1 MERKYPIKQGKP
13 GAPKRF
19 LRAFLQYVH
28 VPSRASIFGHLLET
42 HDHRRDL
49 QLPPLH
55 SGKHSS
61 QHKVLSIGIS
71 IFPDGNVAENH
82 KERLDYLVQNFFE
95 VFSNHVPLSFLNLNP
110 LHCHTHHPSTP
121 QVHKV
126 AAFFLCRRFSS
137 QN

>member
-1 MERKYPIKQGKP
+1 MERKYPIKKGKT

-19 LRAFLQYVH
+19 LRAFLQDVH
-28 VPSRASIFGHLLET
+28 VPSRASTFDHSLET

-49 QLPPLH
+49 QLLLIH

-61 QHKVLSIGIS
+61 QHKVLSIEIS
-71 IFPDGNVAENH
+71 IFPDGSVAEYH
-82 KERLDYLVQNFFE
+82 KERLDYLVQKFFK
-95 VFSNHVPLSFLNLNP
+95 VFSDHVPLSFLTLNP
-110 LHCHTHHPSTP
+110 LHCHTHRPSTP

-126 AAFFLCRRFSS
+126 AASFLHRRFSS

>member
-1 MERKYPIKQGKP
+1 MERKYPIKKGKP

-28 VPSRASIFGHLLET
+28 VPSKASTFDHSLKT

-71 IFPDGNVAENH
+71 IFPDGSVAEYH

-95 VFSNHVPLSFLNLNP
+95 VFSDHVALSFLTLNP
-110 LHCHTHHPSTP
+110 LHCHTHRPSTP

-126 AAFFLCRRFSS
+126 ATSFPQRTFSS
-137 QN
+137 QS

>member
-1 MERKYPIKQGKP
+1 MYPIKKDKP
-13 GAPKRF
+13 GAPKRS
-19 LRAFLQYVH
+19 LRAFLQNIH
-28 VPSRASIFGHLLET
+28 VPSKASTFDHSLET

-71 IFPDGNVAENH
+71 IFPNGNVAENH

-95 VFSNHVPLSFLNLNP
+95 VFSDHVPLSFLTLNP
-110 LHCHTHHPSTP
+110 LHCHMHCPSTP

-126 AAFFLCRRFSS
+126 AASFLHRRFSS